1 VLYTI
6 LWKTLKKSQKTV
18 DIIRTLTYNEYKNRG
33 TLTRS
38 KGKNKMKR
46 LTYEESEMEITI
58 KITTKGEITI
68 KKTSPN
74 KK

>member
-1 VLYTI
+1 
-6 LWKTLKKSQKTV
+6 
-18 DIIRTLTYNEYKNRG
+18 
-33 TLTRS
+33 
-38 KGKNKMKR
+38 MKR